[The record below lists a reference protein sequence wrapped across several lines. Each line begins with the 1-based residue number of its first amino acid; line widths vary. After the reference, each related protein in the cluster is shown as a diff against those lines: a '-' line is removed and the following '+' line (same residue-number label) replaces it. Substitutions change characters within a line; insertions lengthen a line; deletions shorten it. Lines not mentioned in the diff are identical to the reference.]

1 MQMAP
6 EHWHFFGSSYDIPK
20 LSPSIWVTIIENA
33 SKVISLGY
41 YINNKDISNKIQFT
55 QGW

>member
-6 EHWHFFGSSYDIPK
+6 EHRHFFGSSYDIPR
-20 LSPSIWVTIIENA
+20 LSPSIWVTITETA

-41 YINNKDISNKIQFT
+41 YINNKENSNKRHFT
-55 QGW
+55 EGW